1 MKKPL
6 FYLLIFFP
14 AMLWAQSAG
23 SADELEKLLNSPRVS
38 CALAARLVLEA
49 ADEGFFPNPA
59 DAFAFAR
66 DRGWLPKAVEPDDPI
81 RFNAV
86 SQLVMSSFRIK
97 GGLLYSIFKTPHFA
111 YRELSYRSV
120 IQGKTD
126 PEMTVSGK
134 QLLHIIA
141 QVLPLNEEIP
151 APAPVITASTG
162 EPDTEDSAAEQARI
176 AAKQARIAAEQA
188 RIAAEQVRAAEQA
201 RIAAEQAQNAE
212 QARIAAEQARN
223 VEQARIAAEQAET
236 AEQARI
242 AAEQARTAEQ
252 AQIAAEQARNAEQA
266 RIAAEQ
272 ARNAGIVG
280 VTPAGAIIQFPNY
293 EDQTKIV
300 ETILFLGDVAR
311 ILPQDRS
318 KLDRVGKLL
327 TQDADSS
334 VLIIGHTALFGPTR
348 GDVNLSLRR
357 ATLVSDYLITHW
369 SIPAERIRIWGYGSQ
384 KAVAVNNS
392 KAGRQLNRRVEVR
405 VWKE

>member
-1 MKKPL
+1 MIELVINKPMKKPL
-6 FYLLIFFP
+6 LCLLIFFP
-14 AMLWAQSAG
+14 VMLWAQSAG

-212 QARIAAEQARN
+212 QARIAAEQAR
-223 VEQARIAAEQAET
+223 
-236 AEQARI
+236 
-242 AAEQARTAEQ
+242 TAEQ